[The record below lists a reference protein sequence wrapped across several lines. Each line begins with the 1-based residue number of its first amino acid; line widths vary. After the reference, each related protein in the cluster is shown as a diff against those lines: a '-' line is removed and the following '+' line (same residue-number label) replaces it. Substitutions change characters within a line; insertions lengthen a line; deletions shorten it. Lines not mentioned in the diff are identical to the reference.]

1 MMPTP
6 DLLVICGTALL
17 AVFVVLT
24 ALAALMQALI
34 LSFPQPN
41 ALTDAIEPTL
51 VAAITEGVSAAYP
64 GTKVSG
70 IEELR

>member
-1 MMPTP
+1 MPTP
-6 DLLVICGTALL
+6 NLLVICGVALL

-24 ALAALMQALI
+24 FLAAIMQALI
-34 LSFPQPN
+34 RLFPQRDQL
-41 ALTDAIEPTL
+41 ACAIEPVL

-64 GTKVSG
+64 GTRVTA